1 MDFEFPT
8 VDQIKGMTE
17 AQKSTLQITGVSQ
30 NTDTYPRINILLST
44 GEQSKVA
51 DW

>member
-8 VDQIKGMTE
+8 VDYIKGLTSS
-17 AQKSTLQITGVSQ
+17 QKSTLQMTGVSKSV
-30 NTDTYPRINILLST
+30 DIYPRINILLST